1 LPEATAIAL
10 GVRGVGFFRRA
21 TASATRTLL
30 SMSSEPQ
37 DLDWPGSTTES
48 NLSVAVVDFLAI
60 AVRLERIP
68 YALQLNTN
76 RFAPAHRDYLTI
88 MASIEQLS
96 WPGLA
101 V

>member
-68 YALQLNTN
+68 YNVDRPDSALLGAT
-76 RFAPAHRDYLTI
+76 RYVVGSVVRSRPVSST
-88 MASIEQLS
+88 
-96 WPGLA
+96 
-101 V
+101 